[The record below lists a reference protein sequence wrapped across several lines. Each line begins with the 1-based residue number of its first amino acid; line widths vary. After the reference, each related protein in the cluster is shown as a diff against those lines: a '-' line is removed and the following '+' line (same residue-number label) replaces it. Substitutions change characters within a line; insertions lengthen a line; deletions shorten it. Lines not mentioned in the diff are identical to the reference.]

1 MNLVVRS
8 IVASSSAAL
17 LLAFAAGDTY
27 GQAATPP
34 ALRAPYQQQI
44 SANPF
49 GLLLEL
55 FNAEYE
61 RVVGETVTTGLG
73 GSYWS
78 SDDDRYINADV
89 FLRYYPQGQPLQQ
102 WAFGVKAGLTSASEL
117 IDFSTDRE
125 RGTYFGLG
133 FDVNHSWL
141 LGRNDNFYVGIG
153 FGLKRL
159 FGTPDDYFGLD
170 YIPTLRI
177 VNIGF
182 AF

>member
-8 IVASSSAAL
+8 VVASSSAVL
-17 LLAFAAGDTY
+17 LVAFAAGASH

-34 ALRAPYQQQI
+34 ELRAPYQQQI

-61 RVVGETVTTGLG
+61 RVLGETVTAGLG

-78 SDDDRYINADV
+78 DDDDRYINADV
-89 FLRYYPQGQPLQQ
+89 FLRYYPQGQPLQR
-102 WAFGVKAGLTSASEL
+102 WAFGVKAGLTNTNEV
-117 IDFSTDRE
+117 DFFNTRE
-125 RGTYFGLG
+125 RGTYLGLG

-141 LGRNDNFYVGIG
+141 LGQNNNLYVGIG

-159 FGTPDDYFGLD
+159 FGTPEEYFGLD

>member
-1 MNLVVRS
+1 VL
-8 IVASSSAAL
+8 
-17 LLAFAAGDTY
+17 
-27 GQAATPP
+27 
-34 ALRAPYQQQI
+34 
-44 SANPF
+44 
-49 GLLLEL
+49 
-55 FNAEYE
+55 
-61 RVVGETVTTGLG
+61 GETVTAGLG

-78 SDDDRYINADV
+78 DDDDRYVNADV
-89 FLRYYPQGQPLQQ
+89 FLRYYPQAEPLQR
-102 WAFGVKAGLTSASEL
+102 WAFGVKAGLTSAREF
-117 IDFSTDRE
+117 IEFSDRE

-159 FGTPDDYFGLD
+159 FGTPDDYFGLN

>member
-1 MNLVVRS
+1 MNLVVRWAVTCACVV
-8 IVASSSAAL
+8 VAGAVPAASGH
-17 LLAFAAGDTY
+17 A
-27 GQAATPP
+27 QQPVQP
-34 ALRAPYQQQI
+34 MYQQQV

-61 RVVGETVTTGLG
+61 RVIGETATAGLG
-73 GSYWS
+73 GSYY
-78 SDDDRYINADV
+78 SDNDDRYVNADV
-89 FLRYYPQGQPLQQ
+89 FLRYYPQGRPLQQ
-102 WAFGVKAGLTSASEL
+102 WAFGVKAGLTSAREFL
-117 IDFSTDRE
+117 DFGERE

-141 LGRNDNFYVGIG
+141 LGRNDNFYVGVG

-159 FGTPDDYFGLD
+159 FGTPDDYFGID
-170 YIPTLRI
+170 YVPTIRI
-177 VNIGF
+177 VNVGF